1 MQYLFYIL
9 LIAVIFGLI
18 ALADK
23 LLQLIFPKNRT
34 QKQGNAVRMPRYSLI
49 LGVILTVLAV
59 VLLLFLP
66 ENTELFLRIGSGIV
80 LLMGLYL
87 LVSFWRFA
95 IFYDD
100 EQFIYR
106 TLTRKAR
113 TYRYADIEGQ
123 QSFVA
128 KSGLNTTLY
137 AAGDEIRLY
146 SAMQGFSDFLNK
158 AFFRWCE
165 QTGTD
170 PDTVENNPAMLV
182 FFPEPTQK

>member
-1 MQYLFYIL
+1 MQYVLYFL

-18 ALADK
+18 ALFDK
-23 LLQLIFPKNRT
+23 LFHLIFPKNST
-34 QKQGNAVRMPRYSLI
+34 QKQGKSVRLPRRSMVF
-49 LGVILTVLAV
+49 GVLLTVFSV

-66 ENTELFLRIGSGIV
+66 EKTEIFLRIGAGIV
-80 LLMGLYL
+80 LLMGIYL
-87 LVSFWRFA
+87 LVSFFRFA
-95 IFYDD
+95 IFYDE

-113 TYRYADIEGQ
+113 TYRYSEIEGQ
-123 QSFVA
+123 RSFVA
-128 KSGLNTTLY
+128 KSGINTSLY

-146 SAMQGFSDFLNK
+146 SAMQGLSDFLNK

-170 PDTVENNPAMLV
+170 PDTVENNPTMLQ
-182 FFPEPTQK
+182 FFPEPPQ

>member
-1 MQYLFYIL
+1 MQYILYIL

-18 ALADK
+18 ALADR
-23 LLQLIFPKNRT
+23 LLQLIFPKNAT
-34 QKQGNAVRMPRYSLI
+34 QKQGKTVRMPRYSLI
-49 LGVILTVLAV
+49 LGVLLTVFAM

-66 ENTELFLRIGSGIV
+66 ENTEFFLRIGAGIV

-113 TYRYADIEGQ
+113 TYRYSDIEGQ
-123 QSFVA
+123 RSFVA

-137 AAGDEIRLY
+137 AAGDEIQLY
-146 SAMQGFSDFLNK
+146 GAMQGLSDFLNK
-158 AFFRWCE
+158 AFFRRCA

-182 FFPEPTQK
+182 FFPEPPQK